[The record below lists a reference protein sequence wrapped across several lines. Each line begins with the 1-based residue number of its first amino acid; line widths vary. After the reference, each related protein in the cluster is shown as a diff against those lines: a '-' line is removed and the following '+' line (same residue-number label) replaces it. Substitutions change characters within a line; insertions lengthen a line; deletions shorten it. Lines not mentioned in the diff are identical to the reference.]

1 MDQNTY
7 SFPKVTP
14 ADPQELRE
22 TLRANRRETTADR
35 DAARRRDDARR
46 TGDDAQRHH

>member
-22 TLRANRRETTADR
+22 SLRANRRETTDR
-35 DAARRRDDARR
+35 DESRRRDDARR
-46 TGDDAQRHH
+46 PGPDAQRH